1 MYMQSISN
9 QQKGKQSSSVSFSL
23 IVCLLLITAG
33 LYIAGYL
40 LNQYLQLN
48 ANEGRSSDACSA
60 VFGKSCDAALKSNY
74 STIVGLPLAAWG
86 ILYYTAIILFWLV
99 PVLFGD
105 DFKKLMGVVIYTTT
119 LMGVLAAMF
128 LLSLMLIRPE
138 LFCPLCSI
146 LHGINIALFF
156 FINHANGISRKEVVP
171 AFKGWIKIIFS
182 KKITQPLM
190 RWKLFGVSSMMLLLV
205 SMYFGL
211 YTLTLKKNEDSGFI
225 DAKKL
230 FNEFYGQPIRQIPL
244 DTSDPINGP
253 QKSIINI
260 VVFSDFFC
268 PACKR
273 FSQDLQRIIE
283 EGKGN
288 YSIVFKHFPLSTDCN
303 HGIGENLHPLACEAA
318 YAGVVA
324 QMQGKFWA
332 FHDTIFNAPNIKQD
346 DFIRLMALRSGLD
359 LKHFDSLRHASFVKE
374 KVSRDIALAQSLN
387 IDATPTVFLNGRL
400 VTDMRRGIVEI
411 LVHQELKR
419 IQRKPDSLSHQR

>member
-1 MYMQSISN
+1 MQPFN
-9 QQKGKQSSSVSFSL
+9 QQKTTQKPSRLSPAQIIS
-23 IVCLLLITAG
+23 LLLILAG
-33 LYIAGYL
+33 LYISGYL
-40 LNQYLQLN
+40 LNHYLQLN
-48 ANEGRSSDACSA
+48 ATLGESSDACSA
-60 VFGKSCDAALKSNY
+60 VFGKSCDTALKSNY
-74 STIVGLPLAAWG
+74 SNILGLPLAAWG
-86 ILYYTAIILFWLV
+86 ILYYTAIILFWIV

-105 DFKKLMGVVIYTTT
+105 DFKKLMGMMIYTTT
-119 LMGVLAAMF
+119 LIGVLAALV
-128 LLSLMLIRPE
+128 LLALMLIHPE
-138 LFCPLCSI
+138 VFCPLCSI

-156 FINHANGISRKEVVP
+156 FINHANGISFKAVFP
-171 AFKGWIKIIFS
+171 AITDWVKIVFS
-182 KKITQPLM
+182 KKITQPFM
-190 RWKLFGVSSMMLLLV
+190 RWRLFGLSSILLLLV

-211 YTLTLKKNEDSGFI
+211 YTVTLKKNEDSGFI

-230 FNEFYGQPIRQIPL
+230 FNEFYDQPIRQISV
-244 DTSDPINGP
+244 DTDDPINGP

-332 FHDTIFNAPNIKQD
+332 FHDSMFNAQNVKQHD
-346 DFIRLMALRSGLD
+346 LIRLISMRSGLN
-359 LKHFDSLRHASFVKE
+359 LKHFDSLRHASSIKE
-374 KVSRDIALAQSLN
+374 KVSRDIALAQSLK

-419 IQRKPDSLSHQR
+419 IQTKTDSLLHQH